1 MSWERSRKGLVGV
14 AIAFVLAAVHSA
26 AALAAPAAKSKC
38 VPAST
43 LGSAAPGANAAD
55 MLLRATANRALWTRS
70 AHPSVYK
77 TLGPSS
83 AGLLTFDRALYT
95 ASRSVGAP
103 FLPHDPAPTSAL
115 RQPRGGADETLGLQI
130 PAPIQWLLDKAERR
144 QGGSEDS
151 SGSQTREAVTTGK
164 LLKPPGSG
172 TGEYLVQLSEKFS
185 GDPCPKPGGIV
196 EGKAIYT
203 VDREATL
210 LPGVVNVATITVTF
224 KAKVSKAATITSYD
238 LTAKLTSAEGG
249 WSGAIDGK
257 GLTPDRIPGP
267 KQLSGFTVSA
277 PSEVNPAT
285 QGQLEAS
292 VRQALFRA
300 KEDVDKWLKASQEIF
315 KDKAKCTKVSGNNLG
330 ALRPGQTR
338 EIELDV
344 RSIRGSRT
352 DDGIQ
357 ITGRNGLQVI
367 SPTGKATATNGKL
380 KVQVRGTKGHSQALR
395 ADVTSYL
402 LDVQSESELGRGV
415 GTLELPRIGGYR
427 FKGTLRENDF
437 VQFGHP
443 SGAHHGRLP
452 SVRGSVAGSVD
463 RSAHLRLRGRC
474 AHVRRHLDVHAGH
487 VFDPRRPVR
496 QSPVLRRRL
505 TGLRR
510 RPAAGA
516 FPAEGLRGQPAHA
529 GAGDHPGRQR
539 LSSELGLPFTSRER
553 AAGVKDIAGHLA
565 DGEVGDRVRFQ
576 LGLRVETYFREDQ
589 AREPPFEDVDRVLA
603 EAVPP
608 LPELLRRQHA
618 KDVVLLAREVD
629 GRDRRP
635 PEVGWRGNLLLAELV
650 DDLTAAERLL
660 AAQAQPR
667 SVDIAVV
674 DQPGRL
680 GALRNPFEEEAALEL
695 EA

>member
-1 MSWERSRKGLVGV
+1 
-14 AIAFVLAAVHSA
+14 
-26 AALAAPAAKSKC
+26 
-38 VPAST
+38 
-43 LGSAAPGANAAD
+43 
-55 MLLRATANRALWTRS
+55 
-70 AHPSVYK
+70 
-77 TLGPSS
+77 LGPSS

-103 FLPHDPAPTSAL
+103 FLPHDPAPTSAV
-115 RQPRGGADETLGLQI
+115 RQPRGGADETLGLQV

-151 SGSQTREAVTTGK
+151 AGTQTREAVTTGK

-172 TGEYLVQLSEKFS
+172 TGEYQVQLSEKFT
-185 GDPCPKPGGIV
+185 GDPCPKQGGIV
-196 EGKAIYT
+196 EGTAIYT

-210 LPGVVNVATITVTF
+210 LPGVVNVATITVSF

-277 PSEVNPAT
+277 PSTVNPTT
-285 QGQLEAS
+285 QGQLEAA

-357 ITGRNGLQVI
+357 VTGRNGLQVI

-380 KVQVRGTKGHSQALR
+380 KVQVRGTKRHSQALH

-402 LDVQSESELGRGV
+402 LDVQSESELGRGL

-437 VQFGHP
+437 TQFGKPAGRTTVDFHLCGDP
-443 SGAHHGRLP
+443 TADPWTGQLTYVSEGDVLTFDDTWTFTPGAYTTPVDQYGNHQFFA
-452 SVRGSVAGSVD
+452 AGSLDFDVD
-463 RSAHLRLRGRC
+463 PPQAH
-474 AHVRRHLDVHAGH
+474 
-487 VFDPRRPVR
+487 
-496 QSPVLRRRL
+496 
-505 TGLRR
+505 
-510 RPAAGA
+510 
-516 FPAEGLRGQPAHA
+516 
-529 GAGDHPGRQR
+529 
-539 LSSELGLPFTSRER
+539 
-553 AAGVKDIAGHLA
+553 
-565 DGEVGDRVRFQ
+565 FQ
-576 LGLRVETYFREDQ
+576 LTDFAGNPLTPTLEITQDDSVC
-589 AREPPFEDVDRVLA
+589 PPR
-603 EAVPP
+603 
-608 LPELLRRQHA
+608 
-618 KDVVLLAREVD
+618 
-629 GRDRRP
+629 
-635 PEVGWRGNLLLAELV
+635 
-650 DDLTAAERLL
+650 
-660 AAQAQPR
+660 
-667 SVDIAVV
+667 
-674 DQPGRL
+674 
-680 GALRNPFEEEAALEL
+680 
-695 EA
+695 